1 MPDLTKT
8 IKLKLN
14 VNQDQIEL
22 LKTMTELYRQVCNS
36 VSAYIFEHDFELSAN
51 SLNHELYRDIRRQ
64 FGLKSQLTQSVFR
77 TTTARYKTVKKQ
89 LLQHPFKY
97 KGEDGKWHHINR
109 TLEWLWR
116 PIKFRRPQADLV
128 RGRDYSFVDN
138 GNMLSINTLEGRIK
152 VTYESKHFS
161 EYLNNKNWQLGT
173 GKIVEYKG
181 FWYIHIPV
189 KGKVKEFTKN
199 NVRHTVGID
208 RGLRFLAV
216 SYDEQGK
223 TEFVSGRQILRKR
236 SKFLK
241 TRSQLQAK
249 KTKSAMR
256 ALKRISGR
264 ENRWMADVNHQIS
277 KTLVEKY
284 GPNTLFTIE
293 DLSGVSFEESNL
305 SKTAKHNYEI
315 RSWSFYQLEQFLI
328 YKAHENC
335 SKAIKVP
342 AKYTSQRCP
351 RCGAVCKEQRSHDTH
366 EYICKCGY
374 RSNDDRIGAMN
385 IQVLGTRWASGEE
398 NPKFSKL
405 TASE

>member
-22 LKTMTELYRQVCNS
+22 LKAMTELYRQVCNS
-36 VSAYIFEHDFELSAN
+36 VSTYIFEHDFELSAN
-51 SLNHELYRDIRRQ
+51 SLNHEIYRDVRSK

-77 TTTARYKTVKKQ
+77 TTTARYKTVREQ

-97 KGEDGKWHHINR
+97 KGEDGKRHHINR
-109 TLEWLWR
+109 TLEWLWQ

-128 RGRDYSFVDN
+128 RGRDYSFVDS

-161 EYLNNKNWQLGT
+161 EYLNNKDWQLGT

-189 KGKVKEFTKN
+189 KGKVKEFTKKD
-199 NVRHTVGID
+199 VRHTVGID

-223 TEFVSGRQILRKR
+223 TEFVSGRKILRKR

-293 DLSGVSFEESNL
+293 DLTGVSFEESNL

-315 RSWSFYQLEQFLI
+315 RSWAFYQFEQFLI

-335 SKAIKVP
+335 SKVVKVS
-342 AKYTSQRCP
+342 AKYTSQHCP

-385 IQVLGTRWASGEE
+385 IQVLGSRWASGEE